1 MTTLGAA
8 VQQAL
13 IKSGVGPNGAS
24 PRLPNGFFTL
34 ASGTTVTAA
43 MYFLGTSKW
52 ATNSLL
58 GWIQWRPTAATAS
71 NADDIRR
78 ISTLAPSTGT
88 YTIEA
93 SVTDQTATGEDIFLL
108 PPWLHPQRVID
119 AANYALEKI
128 CTENNEFTSTKPTS
142 TGIADAGFQNTGTTS
157 YSSTNANL
165 AKVTTA
171 NSQFVLQGLGSMSV
185 TLTAASGYA
194 YQDFDATPGE
204 AFRAYAASLATSG
217 DTSVFSVYD
226 QVGAAVIDSVSH
238 TYTTF
243 QWNAIR
249 DVVPSG
255 TTGLLR
261 VRFGGSANTDVIYYG
276 GQCVLF
282 PARNRLHLD
291 TKWDSEFKAT
301 ELVSVQMRGN
311 SPTNQVA
318 PASDVELVTV
328 PRADYSFSFERGGPN
343 PTTIYWHNGAQA
355 HWYENPLMIAG
366 RRQYA
371 DFTTALTL
379 SSWATDIPGIDKDL
393 FDAYIRAELF
403 SMEDIRQADSANTT
417 RLAKALRD
425 IEQIGVQFK
434 KNNPGQEHIWGRWSG
449 LKN

>member
-1 MTTLGAA
+1 MTTLGTA

-13 IKSGVGPNGAS
+13 IKAGLGPNGAS
-24 PRLPNGFFTL
+24 PKLPTGFFTL
-34 ASGTTVTAA
+34 SSGTTVTAA
-43 MYFLGTSKW
+43 LYFLGTSKW
-52 ATNSLL
+52 STNSLL
-58 GWIQWRPTAATAS
+58 GWIQWRPGAATAA
-71 NADDIRR
+71 NVDDIRR
-78 ISTLAPSTGT
+78 ISTLAPSTGV

-93 SVTDQTATGEDIFLL
+93 SVADTTAGTEDIYLL
-108 PPWLHPQRVID
+108 PPWLHPQRIID

-128 CTENNEFTSTKPTS
+128 YTENNENTSTKPTG
-142 TGIADAGFQNTGTTS
+142 TGIADAGFQNSATS
-157 YSSTNANL
+157 AYSSTNANL
-165 AKVTTA
+165 AKVATA

-185 TLTAASGYA
+185 TLTSASGYA

-226 QVGAAVIDSVSH
+226 QANSASIDSVSH

-261 VRFGGSANTDVIYYG
+261 VRFGGSASSDVIYYG

-301 ELVSVQMRGN
+301 ELVSIQMRGS
-311 SPTNQVA
+311 SPTNQVI

-343 PTTIYWHNGAQA
+343 PTTIYWHNKAQE
-355 HWYENPLMIAG
+355 HWYENPLMISG

-393 FDAYIRAELF
+393 FDAMIRVELF
-403 SMEDIRQADSANTT
+403 SMEDIRQADSANTV
-417 RLAKALRD
+417 RLGRALDDVAK
-425 IEQIGVQFK
+425 IGSQFK
-434 KNNPGQEHIWGRWSG
+434 KNNPGQEHIWGRWGG
-449 LKN
+449 LGN